1 MTTRI
6 RKPFLLVALMCA
18 MLAAAVVVAV
28 IPRSAQATTP
38 ITYTLSP
45 GSSASKIRSIAGADH
60 YETAAKIA
68 RWTFPNGVKSKTA
81 IIASGVSTAWPDAM
95 SASPL
100 AGALD
105 CPILYTAQGSVP
117 AVTLSTLET
126 LGVKNVIIVGGTK
139 VVANSV
145 RTQLISN
152 GMEVSRLAGANMQAT
167 QLAIYKYGLK
177 NKLWNTSNAIVATGN
192 SFADALSVS
201 PVAVRKKYPIFITSK
216 KGYFSSAQLSAL
228 RASDIER
235 FVIVGGTKAV
245 PAATEKRL
253 VTIANANAGG
263 SGTVERVWGSN
274 AFKTSAEVAEWA
286 VAKKYLSWNKV
297 AFARGYSSKD
307 ALAGAVLQG
316 KVGAPLLLIEKSH
329 EEVLAS
335 VKGKGVSSARVFGG
349 YKAVTQS
356 VREDIARALLL
367 PFSEIQGHPIKL
379 IPDIS
384 LWNEITDMSKFMSNS
399 EFVFIKCTQGTN
411 IVDPQYNARV
421 KKLNAAKVPHWDYTF
436 MLKGTGKTKAAQK
449 KYAEQ
454 QVQYLIDHSDG
465 AVGLVLDVEW
475 YKGGDETLPTLE
487 QTDAAVRYAVK
498 RGYKVVIYYN
508 NSMNPAYRL
517 VAFQSD
523 IKSKC
528 ATWAACWGKNSGGA
542 SAKPDSTCDVH
553 QYTSTGSMPGVKG
566 DCDLS
571 VFYGTTKSLAWFKK
585 K

>member
-1 MTTRI
+1 MVTRTRI
-6 RKPFLLVALMCA
+6 LPALVALACA
-18 MLAAAVVVAV
+18 VLVAAAALVAT
-28 IPRSAQATTP
+28 PRDAQAASA

-45 GSSASKIRSIAGADH
+45 GSSSAKIRSIAGAGH
-60 YETAAKIA
+60 NETAAKIA
-68 RWTFPNGVKSKTA
+68 KWTYPKGVKSKTA
-81 IIASGVSTAWPDAM
+81 IIASGATSAWPDAM

-105 CPILYTAQGSVP
+105 CPILYTAKSSVP
-117 AVTLSTLET
+117 SVTLSTLKT

-139 VVANSV
+139 VVGNPA
-145 RTQLISN
+145 RAQLESA
-152 GMEVSRLAGANMQAT
+152 GMDVMRLAGANMQAT
-167 QLAIYKYGLK
+167 QLAIYKYGVK
-177 NKLWNTSNAIVATGN
+177 NGLWNTSNAIVATGN

-201 PVAVRKKYPIFITSK
+201 PIAVRKKYPIFITSK
-216 KGYFSSAQLSAL
+216 KGNFSKAQLAAL
-228 RASDIER
+228 KGSDITR
-235 FVIVGGTKAV
+235 FVIVGGTKAI
-245 PAATEKRL
+245 PATTEKRL
-253 VTIANANAGG
+253 ETIADANAAG
-263 SGTVERVWGSN
+263 SGTVERVWGAN
-274 AFKTSAEVAEWA
+274 AFKTSAA
-286 VAKKYLSWNKV
+286 VAQWGVQKKYLAWNKV
-297 AFARGYSSKD
+297 AFARGYLAKD
-307 ALAGAVLQG
+307 ALAGGVLQG

-335 VKGKGVSSARVFGG
+335 VKGKGISSARVFGG
-349 YKAVTQS
+349 YKAVTQA
-356 VREDIARALLL
+356 VREDIARALGF

-384 LWNEITDMSKFMSNS
+384 LWNEITDMNLFMKSS

-411 IVDPQYNARV
+411 IVDPRYNERV
-421 KKLNAAKVPHWDYTF
+421 KQLNASKVPHWDYTF
-436 MLKGTGKTKAAQK
+436 MLKGNGTV

-454 QVQYLIDHSDG
+454 QVQYLINHSNG

-487 QTDAAVRYAVK
+487 QVNAAVRYATK

-523 IKSKC
+523 IRAKC
-528 ATWAACWGKNSGGA
+528 ATWAASWGKNSGGA

-553 QYTSTGSMPGVKG
+553 QYTSTGTMPGVKG